1 MTSSDP
7 GIFWPI
13 FLLFNQ
19 TIMKKKKLTGS
30 QMDSSKTATKT
41 CVMRTPESIL
51 LLGWID
57 ILNVRE
63 RSMNRREIAEFR
75 QILISPVYVLPA
87 QLAPMYSRYLETN
100 MEFEFLFLRILIRF
114 FSSNIFAVG
123 CNDQWWIHDAEE
135 EIRTPY
141 FKVTTFKRME
151 TENLSLCQE
160 RVALQIFWILFI
172 VPFGVQPNLLW
183 IFTFVM

>member
-1 MTSSDP
+1 MCYNGFLDDWSDLFDCALFRVTSSDP
-7 GIFWPI
+7 GIFWHI

-19 TIMKKKKLTGS
+19 TIMNKKKLTGS
-30 QMDSSKTATKT
+30 QMDSSKTAMKT

-100 MEFEFLFLRILIRF
+100 DCRFLWQGLRILVHYDSIQF
-114 FSSNIFAVG
+114 FIF
-123 CNDQWWIHDAEE
+123 
-135 EIRTPY
+135 
-141 FKVTTFKRME
+141 
-151 TENLSLCQE
+151 
-160 RVALQIFWILFI
+160 
-172 VPFGVQPNLLW
+172 
-183 IFTFVM
+183 